1 MTEIPPDRVLNT
13 CPTASLFYSITECI
27 INHFVNI
34 RWVLELKLNH
44 YIQTP
49 EYSVHDEVH
58 TKKNRN
64 LLFSISIYSCK
75 TASRHLKHFFIY
87 NNDENILLGYLIAK
101 ETFSTDILK

>member
-1 MTEIPPDRVLNT
+1 MSHMCV
-13 CPTASLFYSITECI
+13 CI

-34 RWVLELKLNH
+34 RWVLDLKLNH

-64 LLFSISIYSCK
+64 SLFSISIYSCK
-75 TASRHLKHFFIY
+75 TASRHLKHIFIY